1 MINARNCMCMNAVD
15 MRAFACMHGD
25 HCVYVVPRIIQWAN
39 NQHSKQQLILKNSV
53 FGREVLLCVQYL
65 RSMQSLLS
73 PCSNECNE

>member
-1 MINARNCMCMNAVD
+1 MCVHAVAV
-15 MRAFACMHGD
+15 RAFACVHGD
-25 HCVYVVPRIIQWAN
+25 RCVYVVPRIIQWATI
-39 NQHSKQQLILKNSV
+39 QHSKQQLILNISV